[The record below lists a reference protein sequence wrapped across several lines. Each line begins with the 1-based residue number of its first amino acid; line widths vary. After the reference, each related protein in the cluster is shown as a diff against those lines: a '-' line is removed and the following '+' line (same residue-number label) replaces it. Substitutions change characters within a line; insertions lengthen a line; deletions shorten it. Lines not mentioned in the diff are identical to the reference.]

1 MDIQRLYKFIV
12 MEHVNSPINK
22 DETLNDDNSFRV
34 NNDSCGDRL
43 YLKLII
49 EDNKIVDVKWNGTG
63 CSLSMSVCS
72 IMSKWLLN
80 ETLKDAQYKLA
91 QFEKLVL
98 NEDYDKNLDF
108 DELLVMENQLP
119 ARYKCATL
127 FKQGAEKVIENWKEN
142 NGN

>member
-12 MEHVNSPINK
+12 MEHVNDPQNK
-22 DETLNDDNSFRV
+22 DESLNIDNAVKV

-43 YLKLII
+43 YLKLVV
-49 EDNKIVDVKWNGTG
+49 ENDKIVDIKWNGTG

-80 ETLKDAQYKLA
+80 DTLEEAEYKLA
-91 QFEKLVL
+91 QYENLVL
-98 NEDYDKNLDF
+98 NKEVDPSVDF
-108 DELLVMENQLP
+108 EELQVMANQLP

-127 FKQGAEKVIENWKEN
+127 FKQGVDLVVNNWEEK
-142 NGN
+142 